1 MNCMASSMEFE
12 ASSNSINVDFTE
24 MEYKLYRHFV
34 IHFPLL
40 IRQLSP
46 NVRKQGTTQNYHH
59 AVL

>member
-12 ASSNSINVDFTE
+12 ASSNSIKVDYTE
-24 MEYKLYRHFV
+24 MELYRHFV

-40 IRQLSP
+40 IRQLRP
-46 NVRKQGTTQNYHH
+46 NVRKQGTAQNYHH